1 MITIRSSGSFK
12 HTESF
17 LKAMP
22 KIPAATMA
30 VMNVIGKQG
39 VEALR
44 IATPRDSGLA
54 ANSWGYRTGQK
65 DGKIFLIFTNND
77 IEKGFPV
84 AIMLQYGYGTGTGG
98 YVQGQDYINP
108 ATKRIFDDIRDRV
121 WKEVTLA

>member
-1 MITIRSSGSFK
+1 MIKITHGGSTK
-12 HTESF
+12 KLEAF
-17 LKAMP
+17 LKKGP
-22 KIPAATMA
+22 KIPAATLA
-30 VMNVIGKQG
+30 VMHVIGKQG
-39 VEALR
+39 VQALQ